1 MIRRLFF
8 RLMYLFSDPPWD
20 TGVTPPEVYQFLEEN
35 PPGRAL
41 DLGCGTGT
49 NAVTLAKHGWLVTGI
64 DFVPKAIRIARRKAR
79 REGVE
84 DQVEFQVGN
93 VLEIDQ
99 LEGPYDLILDIG
111 CFQSFSGEEINRYAS
126 TVHTLAAWRGTLLI
140 YAHLKREEGDH
151 RGITGRDI
159 EVLSSCFQLV
169 SRQEGWEGDSRRSVW
184 LAFEKGAL
192 GD

>member
-1 MIRRLFF
+1 MLRRLFF
-8 RLMYLFSDPPWD
+8 RMMYLFSDPPWD

-64 DFVPKAIRIARRKAR
+64 DFVPRAIRSARRKAR

-84 DQVEFQVGN
+84 DQVDFQVGD
-93 VLEIDQ
+93 VLEINH

-111 CFQSFSGEEINRYAS
+111 CFHSFSGEEINRYAS
-126 TVHTLAAWRGTLLI
+126 NVHNLAAWRGTLLI
-140 YAHLKREEGDH
+140 YAHLKREEGDD
-151 RGITGRDI
+151 RGVTERDI
-159 EVLSSCFQLV
+159 EVLTSCFQLV
-169 SRQEGWEGDSRRSVW
+169 NREEGWEGESRRSLW
-184 LAFEKGAL
+184 LEFEKGAL
-192 GD
+192 RD